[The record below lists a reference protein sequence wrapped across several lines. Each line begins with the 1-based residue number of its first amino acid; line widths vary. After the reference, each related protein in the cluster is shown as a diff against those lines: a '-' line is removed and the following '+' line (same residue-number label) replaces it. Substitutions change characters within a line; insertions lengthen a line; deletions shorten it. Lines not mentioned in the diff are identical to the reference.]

1 MMRAAALTL
10 LMLAVQAP
18 SAAEPAA
25 ASQAKAAEQED
36 AASQGMLLA
45 GIATA
50 LIVVGVLGGL
60 AVYVTRR
67 HQAVPTIQDM

>member
-1 MMRAAALTL
+1 MTRAAILTL
-10 LMLAVQAP
+10 MLLATQALRAADAAVA
-18 SAAEPAA
+18 SPAN
-25 ASQAKAAEQED
+25 AAEQEE

-50 LIVVGVLGGL
+50 LIVIAVLGGL